1 MRKISILS
9 QIVIIFLTILLIS
22 CTTFAFLTGTITRIS
37 AEEEVYSRLISY
49 SSIVTNY
56 QPNDKFPIKNNDMVV
71 EFLYI
76 KKDVEFE
83 SPGFSALIN
92 QEELKEVYKLYNEQQ
107 DIIYKDKIKNSNE
120 ENIYYIISYLGS
132 GDYIIMIT
140 NSNYVTTRT
149 KIMSSRMM
157 LLFAIIS
164 SIAIFTI
171 GFWGNT
177 LITRIKKLQ
186 NHIDSMPKNEY
197 SKEYKDDGF
206 DELSELSKSIEL
218 MRKEIYQSEK
228 AKKEM
233 LQNISH
239 DFKTPIAVIKSY
251 AEAQIDGMAD
261 EESSKIII
269 NNAEILKHKVNML
282 LEYNSLE
289 YLSKNKDFEEVNMSE
304 VIKEVV
310 QGYKFQTEL
319 KIELDLDEEV
329 IFLGYRENYYTIVD
343 NIIDNAKRYAKE
355 QIRII
360 LKKDRLRIYNDGEHI
375 SEAFVENTFK
385 PYEKDSKG
393 QFGLGLSI
401 VKKTLDFFDMQ
412 IKVVNEEVGVSFI
425 ITTRK

>member
-9 QIVIIFLTILLIS
+9 QIVIIFVSILLIS
-22 CTTFAFLTGTITRIS
+22 CTIFSFLTVTITRIS

-49 SSIVTNY
+49 SSILTNY

-71 EFLYI
+71 EFVVI
-76 KKDVEFE
+76 KKDIKFE
-83 SPGFSALIN
+83 SPGLTTIIN
-92 QEELKEVYKLYNEQQ
+92 EEDLLTIVEMYNEQE
-107 DIIYKDKIKNSNE
+107 DIIYKDKIKNSKDERVYFIVN
-120 ENIYYIISYLGS
+120 YIGT
-132 GDYIIMIT
+132 GEYIIMTT
-140 NSNYVTTRT
+140 NSNYAIART
-149 KIMSSRMM
+149 KVISSRLM

-164 SIAIFTI
+164 SVAIFTI
-171 GFWGNT
+171 GLWGNM
-177 LITRIKKLQ
+177 LISRIKKLQ
-186 NHIDSMPKNEY
+186 GHIDSMPKNEY
-197 SKEYKDDGF
+197 AISYKDEGF
-206 DELSELSKSIEL
+206 DELSELSRSVEL
-218 MRKEIYQSEK
+218 MRKEIYQSET

-261 EESSKIII
+261 EDSSKIII
-269 NNAEILKHKVNML
+269 NNADILKHKVNML

-289 YLSKNKDFEEVNMSE
+289 YLSKNKEFEEVNMSE

-319 KIELDLDEEV
+319 KIDLDIDED
-329 IFLGYRENYYTIVD
+329 ITFLGYRENYYTVVD
-343 NIIDNAKRYAKE
+343 NIIDNAKRYAKS
-355 QIRII
+355 QIKII

-375 SEAFVENTFK
+375 SQAFVENAFK